1 MTDEFDPLTGD
12 PLPKSNK
19 IVASKPD
26 DSAITA
32 DVLAKLGDMSKE
44 ELIALIRGL
53 PCVPIAHALLTKDEK
68 RERIKAKVYAVAM
81 ESTNEASI
89 LKAANDWLDREDG
102 KAAQMETVTLNAN
115 ITNTNLYGVSDAEM
129 VDMARHYIEK
139 MGRVLVVDN

>member
-1 MTDEFDPLTGD
+1 
-12 PLPKSNK
+12 
-19 IVASKPD
+19 
-26 DSAITA
+26 
-32 DVLAKLGDMSKE
+32 MSKE